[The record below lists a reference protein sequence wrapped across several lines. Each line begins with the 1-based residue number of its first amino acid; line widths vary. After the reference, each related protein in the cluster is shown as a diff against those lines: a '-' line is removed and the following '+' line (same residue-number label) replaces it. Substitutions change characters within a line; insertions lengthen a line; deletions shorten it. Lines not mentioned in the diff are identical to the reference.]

1 MKNQPAYVRKEKLQA
16 LIQAALEEDVASGDI
31 TSIATIPAQ
40 KRATAILKAKE
51 AGIIAGLEVFEAV
64 LSEVNGSIKS
74 KWTQSDG
81 DHILTGTI
89 LGTISGPA
97 RSILMA
103 ERVALN
109 FLQRMSGIATLT
121 DRMVQA
127 LHGTRCKLLD
137 TRKTAPGLRMLDKWA
152 VLLGGGF
159 NHRVGLFDMMLIKE
173 NHIAAAGSIENAL
186 NRANDWRLGREQ
198 IETKMAPNLSSGKGG
213 PSRSDIKIEIEVT
226 SVEELARVLAHGGAD
241 RVMLDN
247 FVGVNAAG
255 LIDTSRLEHAVKMV
269 NGQMETE
276 ASGNITL
283 ETLGAIGRSGVD
295 YISSGALT
303 HSVKAMD
310 FSLLI
315 TIDE

>member
-1 MKNQPAYVRKEKLQA
+1 MPPYVRKDRLQT
-16 LIQAALEEDVASGDI
+16 LIQAALLEDVDSGDI
-31 TSIATIPAQ
+31 TSIATIPAH
-40 KRATAILKAKE
+40 KHATAILKAKE
-51 AGIIAGLEVFEAV
+51 EGIIAGLLVFEAV
-64 LSEVNGSIKS
+64 LIEVDQSITS
-74 KWTQSDG
+74 LWTKSDG
-81 DHILTGTI
+81 DHISSGAI

-103 ERVALN
+103 ERLALN

-121 DRMVQA
+121 NRMVQA
-127 LHGTRCKLLD
+127 LNGTNCKLLD

-152 VLLGGGF
+152 VLLGGGL

-173 NHIAAAGSIENAL
+173 NHIAAAGGIENAL
-186 NRANDWRLGREQ
+186 NRANEWRLGQEKT
-198 IETKMAPNLSSGKGG
+198 ETVRNANISGAEKRGSS
-213 PSRSDIKIEIEVT
+213 PSDIKIEIEVT
-226 SVEELARVLAHGGAD
+226 SMEELARVLAHGGAD

-247 FVGVNAAG
+247 FVGVNASG
-255 LIDTSRLEHAVKMV
+255 HIDTAVLEKAVKMV

-276 ASGNITL
+276 ASGNVTL
-283 ETLGAIGRSGVD
+283 DSLGAIGRSGVD

-315 TIDE
+315 TIEE

>member
-1 MKNQPAYVRKEKLQA
+1 
-16 LIQAALEEDVASGDI
+16 
-31 TSIATIPAQ
+31 
-40 KRATAILKAKE
+40 
-51 AGIIAGLEVFEAV
+51 
-64 LSEVNGSIKS
+64 
-74 KWTQSDG
+74 
-81 DHILTGTI
+81 
-89 LGTISGPA
+89 
-97 RSILMA
+97 MA

-121 DRMVQA
+121 NRMVQA
-127 LHGTRCKLLD
+127 LNGTNCKLLD

-186 NRANDWRLGREQ
+186 NRANEWRLGLEQ
-198 IETKMAPNLSSGKGG
+198 IETQKTPHLGSGKGG
-213 PSRSDIKIEIEVT
+213 TSPSDIKIEIEVT
-226 SVEELARVLAHGGAD
+226 SIEELTRVLAHGGAD

-247 FVGVNAAG
+247 FVVIDASGH
-255 LIDTSRLEHAVKMV
+255 IDTSRLDHAVKMV

-283 ETLGAIGRSGVD
+283 DTLGAIGRSGVD